1 MYKLFIRCVQSSQIH
16 LHLDSRSVKMT
27 FCFLSVRQ
35 FEELAFGNDMP
46 RESVD
51 TVDGSELPVTSWR
64 NLPINTIFRVDGVK
78 KCGGETMIL
87 DLIDINERVY
97 RTLAPYQLSKDIL
110 RKRAGDVL
118 FVRAMGIKKNAY
130 GWYYDYNLVNVS

>member
-1 MYKLFIRCVQSSQIH
+1 
-16 LHLDSRSVKMT
+16 MT

-51 TVDGSELPVTSWR
+51 TVDGIDHVPTTSWKDV
-64 NLPINTIFRVDGVK
+64 PINTIFRVDGVK
-78 KCGGETMIL
+78 KCGETMIL
-87 DLIDINERVY
+87 DLIDINECVY
-97 RTLAPYQLSKDIL
+97 RTLVPYQLSKDIL

-118 FVRAMGIKKNAY
+118 FGRAMGIKKNAY

>member
-1 MYKLFIRCVQSSQIH
+1 ME
-16 LHLDSRSVKMT
+16 
-27 FCFLSVRQ
+27 CFLSVHQ
-35 FEELAFGNDMP
+35 FEELAFVNDML
-46 RESVD
+46 RESDD
-51 TVDGSELPVTSWR
+51 TVDGNGTDLPVTPWR
-64 NLPINTIFRVDGVK
+64 NVPINTIFRVDGVK
-78 KCGGETMIL
+78 NCGETMIL

-110 RKRAGDVL
+110 RKRYGDVL

>member
-1 MYKLFIRCVQSSQIH
+1 
-16 LHLDSRSVKMT
+16 MT

-78 KCGGETMIL
+78 NCGGETMIL

-110 RKRAGDVL
+110 RQRSGDVL
-118 FVRAMGIKKNAY
+118 FVRAMGIKKNTY